1 MANFSSVTLCQ
12 PRAWISTFWMNQE
25 KEKKHVHCFFL
36 ICKRHLY
43 SRIEFSIE
51 LQRWRNSDR
60 LFWDIEWL
68 QLRQTS
74 PGEPPPQGGV
84 LDVFLFEFWGKH
96 LKRFP
101 VFYLKK
107 WWGKGRNIN
116 FSYFYIGFA
125 GRVRLDSV
133 VLDSVKT
140 TAINTIIIMFCCNL
154 CKINCASENIKYESW
169 VFCVNSKI
177 INSSRIVCKVWNFIS
192 DIIYTLGLILVWND
206 NPLHFFTSY
215 ILA

>member
-1 MANFSSVTLCQ
+1 MKKLGQVVLRYRVTTAETNITRRATAPRRSVGCFLV
-12 PRAWISTFWMNQE
+12 WI
-25 KEKKHVHCFFL
+25 
-36 ICKRHLY
+36 
-43 SRIEFSIE
+43 
-51 LQRWRNSDR
+51 
-60 LFWDIEWL
+60 
-68 QLRQTS
+68 LRQTFKK
-74 PGEPPPQGGV
+74 V
-84 LDVFLFEFWGKH
+84 
-96 LKRFP
+96 P

-116 FSYFYIGFA
+116 FSCFYIGFA

-133 VLDSVKT
+133 VFDSVKT

-192 DIIYTLGLILVWND
+192 DIIYTLGLTLVWND
-206 NPLHFFTSY
+206 NPLHFFH
-215 ILA
+215 ILYFGLAARDLGNKWKQKYL